1 MTGPSHLSELF
12 ITRREEANSH
22 VGGLAD
28 EVGDLLGEL
37 VGAAHHHAVQGGRV
51 LRDVDDDGAHFED
64 GGVVGLQAAL
74 GAVQGLRLGD
84 VALHHRSAK
93 THTHTKSTTR
103 PERFHFLSGVMP
115 TSGWMWV
122 ERLTV
127 EHHADSR
134 LRAQVSAG
142 DGDACCITE

>member
-12 ITRREEANSH
+12 ITRREDANSH

-74 GAVQGLRLGD
+74 GAVQGL
-84 VALHHRSAK
+84 
-93 THTHTKSTTR
+93 
-103 PERFHFLSGVMP
+103 
-115 TSGWMWV
+115 
-122 ERLTV
+122 
-127 EHHADSR
+127 
-134 LRAQVSAG
+134 
-142 DGDACCITE
+142 